1 MSFDLTQALESLKE
15 KFPESVLEIKEYR
28 GETTVIIT
36 KQSVLPVFGFLKNTF
51 DFTFLAD
58 ITAVDYLDIK
68 SPRYEMVYHLH
79 RFGPGCE
86 ENVRIR
92 IKADVSE
99 ESLSINSLMPLWSGA
114 DWLEREVY
122 DMFGIEF
129 TGHTDLRRILM
140 PEDYGPYPLRKDFD
154 VRDRE
159 ASKESFEKEVELG
172 RED

>member
-1 MSFDLTQALESLKE
+1 MSFDLGLALESLKE
-15 KFPESVLEIKEYR
+15 KFPESVLEITEYR

-36 KQSVLPVFGFLKNTF
+36 KESVLPVFEFLKDTF

-79 RFGPGCE
+79 RFGPDCE
-86 ENVRIR
+86 ENARIR

-99 ESLSINSLMPLWSGA
+99 DSLSVDSLMPLWSGA